1 MTYLSFFAAGALLVC
16 GFGIAVAAG
25 AAGEDDDISPGNSLA
40 ALLVAAILLTLQAL
54 LWIRLGAS
62 W

>member
-1 MTYLSFFAAGALLVC
+1 MIYLAFFAAAALLIF

-25 AAGEDDDISPGNSLA
+25 AAGDDDDDSPVEPLA
-40 ALLVAAILLTLQAL
+40 ALLVAALFLTLQAL
-54 LWIRLGAS
+54 LWVRIGAL